1 MKNEYLN
8 KEKVFLKTWLELNNQ
23 NIESLTLN
31 SLEIMLFD
39 YTVVNNN
46 LKDLKNYETSDNPF

>member
-1 MKNEYLN
+1 MENEYLN
-8 KEKVFLKTWLELNNQ
+8 KEKIFIKTWLELNKQ
-23 NIESLTLN
+23 SVESLTLN

-46 LKDLKNYETSDNPF
+46 LKDSKYYKTNDEPF

>member
-1 MKNEYLN
+1 MEKEYLN
-8 KEKVFLKTWLELNNQ
+8 KEKIFIKTWLELNKQ
-23 NIESLTLN
+23 SVESLTLN

-46 LKDLKNYETSDNPF
+46 LKDSKYYKTNDEPF